1 MFYINFSFCNF
12 GFILL
17 QLSKRRAAE
26 KMLLTLKEANESLL
40 GDDNNSPT
48 LPLPTKNRYK
58 MPRKKNKNLIK
69 ETKPNSENIEPVDTT
84 YQTEDTDPV
93 AKLFKIQAT
102 KKEKEPLYVLKEDII
117 HPNRKKEFIFEVC
130 VFKNVFFITIDHLL
144 C

>member
-1 MFYINFSFCNF
+1 M
-12 GFILL
+12 L
-17 QLSKRRAAE
+17 Q
-26 KMLLTLKEANESLL
+26 TLKEANESLL
-40 GDDNNSPT
+40 EDDNSSPT

-69 ETKPNSENIEPVDTT
+69 ETKPNSENIEPVN
-84 YQTEDTDPV
+84 YKTEDTDPV

-117 HPNRKKEFIFEVC
+117 HTNRKKEFIFEVT
-130 VFKNVFFITIDHLL
+130 ITIYLKK

>member
-1 MFYINFSFCNF
+1 M
-12 GFILL
+12 L
-17 QLSKRRAAE
+17 Q
-26 KMLLTLKEANESLL
+26 TLKEANESLL
-40 GDDNNSPT
+40 EDDNSSPT

-69 ETKPNSENIEPVDTT
+69 ETKPNSDNIEPSN
-84 YQTEDTDPV
+84 YKTEDTDPV

-117 HPNRKKEFIFEVC
+117 HTNRKKEFIFEV
-130 VFKNVFFITIDHLL
+130 TIYLNK